1 MMKIKYTRGLLLTQ
15 QTVRIVLNVAS
26 EIQARL
32 ISLPVPIPRETPFCI
47 TDAFRYPRDMRS
59 DIPVIKLITRKL
71 SLFSRFVTTLTNT
84 IMLYVLVTNNNEKIF
99 PIAIF
104 TVL

>member
-1 MMKIKYTRGLLLTQ
+1 MMKIKYKKGLLLTQ

-47 TDAFRYPRDMRS
+47 TDAFGYPRDMRS
-59 DIPVIKLITRKL
+59 DIPVIKLITSEIK
-71 SLFSRFVTTLTNT
+71 SFLTFRDN
-84 IMLYVLVTNNNEKIF
+84 VDE
-99 PIAIF
+99 
-104 TVL
+104 